1 MIVKRLNDFDD
12 FSWFLKVINSR
23 HNHFFS
29 LVDAHFV
36 LRKMTMTFEI
46 KNEIFRQLIV
56 QIASS
61 QIISNLRITD
71 SIIDWNDTNSENSR
85 IINFM
90 FKSRDI
96 YNMKVQLR
104 REIFDFLT
112 LIQALIQELNRDDWT
127 YDL

>member
-1 MIVKRLNDFDD
+1 
-12 FSWFLKVINSR
+12 
-23 HNHFFS
+23 
-29 LVDAHFV
+29 
-36 LRKMTMTFEI
+36 
-46 KNEIFRQLIV
+46 
-56 QIASS
+56 
-61 QIISNLRITD
+61 
-71 SIIDWNDTNSENSR
+71 
-85 IINFM
+85 M